1 MKSTALL
8 RLVFCLLGISTELCA
23 QNEPMFTQYT
33 FNELFINPAYAGS
46 NDALSISSVF
56 REQWVN
62 IDGAPRTKTLTAHA
76 PFYQSRVGLGLT
88 LYKDDIGVA
97 SQTGIFG
104 NYSFKI
110 PLETGTLALGVLGG
124 VSGYQERLLDVK
136 TNTPDVSFSSNTP
149 MFFVPNF
156 GLGVYYYTK
165 HYYLGLSAP
174 RLIENTL
181 IIDQNNS
188 VQGVDGKFAG
198 IGLHYFLASGII
210 LDIGQLVK
218 IRPAVLVKAV
228 VNAPVEF
235 DFNMAALFVNTLW
248 LGAGFRSGDALN
260 FLSAIQINNQL
271 RVGYSFD
278 YTFTKLSSYAGGTHE
293 FSVNYL
299 FAFNGRKISS
309 PRYF

>member
-1 MKSTALL
+1 MRFLSLL
-8 RLVFCLLGISTELCA
+8 SLLGLFLSSLPLQA

-62 IDGAPRTKTLTAHA
+62 IDGAPSTKTLTAHT
-76 PFYQSRVGLGLT
+76 PLYESRVGLGLT
-88 LYKDDIGVA
+88 AYKDEIGVA

-104 NYSFKI
+104 NYAFHI
-110 PLETGTLALGVLGG
+110 PLESGTLSLGVLGG
-124 VSGYQERLLDVK
+124 LSGYQERLLDVK
-136 TNTPDVSFSSNTP
+136 TNTPDNRFSSNTP

-156 GLGVYYYTK
+156 GVGLYYYTK
-165 HYYLGLSAP
+165 HYYIGLSAP

-181 IIDQNNS
+181 VIDQNNA

-198 IGLHYFLASGII
+198 IGLHYFLASGIL
-210 LDIGQLVK
+210 LDVGQLVK
-218 IRPAVLVKAV
+218 IRPAVLIKAV

-235 DFNMAALFVNTLW
+235 DFNLAALFVNTLW
-248 LGAGFRSGDALN
+248 LGAGYRSGDALN

-271 RVGYSFD
+271 RIGYSFD
-278 YTFTKLSSYAGGTHE
+278 YTFTSLSSYAGGTHE

-299 FAFNGRKISS
+299 FAFNGRKITS